1 MDVFTIGRVI
11 PEQNTAFWKNWNIKC
26 LSIGKLKVRY
36 FLEGVAF
43 IFFFCL
49 LADCYSCLL
58 NLLISSI
65 REVSVVERQILIKVW
80 YSTDACKEF
89 LDSLSKFSSIN
100 ILSLLYYCFLSVLNV
115 ADTTH
120 KNVGEI
126 ILFQKLRSNF
136 VCLIQTSYVN
146 HFSVYLNHCI

>member
-1 MDVFTIGRVI
+1 M
-11 PEQNTAFWKNWNIKC
+11 
-26 LSIGKLKVRY
+26 
-36 FLEGVAF
+36 
-43 IFFFCL
+43 
-49 LADCYSCLL
+49 
-58 NLLISSI
+58 
-65 REVSVVERQILIKVW
+65 KVW

-126 ILFQKLRSNF
+126 ILF
-136 VCLIQTSYVN
+136 
-146 HFSVYLNHCI
+146 